1 MHFSCSPST
10 TSFVY
15 IYSLAN
21 SPRSF
26 VVSVGCAL
34 RTLPV
39 HRPPTTAAGF
49 PDLVV
54 VGTGIPFAITTSFN
68 VSTATNGD
76 RLFGVDPSTG
86 IVRWRAAP
94 SAKKGDTVTALVAVE
109 GGESGCPAFLTG
121 MGDSQKQVL
130 TLWEVPSADGAAR
143 PHPVWMLD
151 MACKEITCLVAA
163 SSVASSSHG
172 GARVPLDNPVVL
184 VGCMDKTVRA
194 VGLNDGIQ
202 LWSTVAV
209 PTREWHG
216 GYGGEGGRETG
227 MQGGLDTVGKKTKL
241 RNRYTFLP
249 DRPPFAL

>member
-184 VGCMDKTVRA
+184 VGCMDKTGKLKFDNRVLSYLAGDITKYYATPHIRQYSTQS
-194 VGLNDGIQ
+194 GKN
-202 LWSTVAV
+202 WSFRNVVWEKTVEEIWF
-209 PTREWHG
+209 PKSR
-216 GYGGEGGRETG
+216 
-227 MQGGLDTVGKKTKL
+227 L
-241 RNRYTFLP
+241 
-249 DRPPFAL
+249 